1 MMQPNRH
8 DNRIFTLIELLIV
21 IAIIAILASMLL
33 PALNK
38 ARTRA
43 QSIACLNNLKSI
55 GMGFNLYA
63 DSYADYYPSI
73 GYTSDHIGKYWHR
86 TLLLSGVLGEGKKE
100 ATLRANGTADPDA
113 LSTLRHGV
121 FLDPGDA
128 DPRTVSTSAVNDF
141 LSYGANRSI
150 ISEETT
156 ETTETTHTYAHYVRR
171 NNLASG
177 RPCGNGER
185 CRDGKVVRKSPSGIF
200 LAGESGKPTER
211 YRITPWANPS
221 NSPFDPENPQ
231 FTLAVRHG
239 LATNFVFVDG
249 HAAAIRLPL
258 TWRRLS
264 FEYSDKL

>member
-1 MMQPNRH
+1 MMQRNRR

-21 IAIIAILASMLL
+21 IAIIAILASLLL

-63 DSYADYYPSI
+63 DSYADYYPAI

-100 ATLRANGTADPDA
+100 ATLRASGTADSEA
-113 LSTLRHGV
+113 ISTLRHGV
-121 FLDPGDA
+121 FLDPGDS
-128 DPRTVSTSAVNDF
+128 DPRTVSTSAINDF
-141 LSYGANRSI
+141 LSYGANRGILSA
-150 ISEETT
+150 ETAR
-156 ETTETTHTYAHYVRR
+156 TYSHYIRR

-177 RPCGNGER
+177 RPCGNGES
-185 CRDGKVVRKSPSGIF
+185 CPSGGIVRKSPSGIF

-211 YRITPWANPS
+211 YRISAWASTS

-239 LATNFVFVDG
+239 QATNFVFVDG

-258 TWRRLS
+258 TWERLS
-264 FEYSDKL
+264 FEHVNKL

>member
-21 IAIIAILASMLL
+21 IAIIAILASLLL

-100 ATLRANGTADPDA
+100 ATMRASGTADPNA
-113 LSTLRHGV
+113 ISTLRHGV
-121 FLDPGDA
+121 FLDPGDP
-128 DPRTVSTSAVNDF
+128 DPRTVNTSAVNDF

-150 ISEETT
+150 ISK
-156 ETTETTHTYAHYVRR
+156 ETTHTYAHYVRR
-171 NNLASG
+171 NNLAAG
-177 RPCGNGER
+177 RPCGNGDS
-185 CRDGKVVRKSPSGIF
+185 CPFGGVIRKSPSGIF
-200 LAGESGKPTER
+200 LVGEAGKATER
-211 YRITPWANPS
+211 YRITAWAHTG
-221 NSPFDPENPQ
+221 NSPFEPENPQ

-239 LATNFVFVDG
+239 LASNFVFVDG

-258 TWRRLS
+258 TWERLS
-264 FEYSDKL
+264 FEHTNKL

>member
-21 IAIIAILASMLL
+21 IAIIAILASLLL

-100 ATLRANGTADPDA
+100 AALRASGTADPEA
-113 LSTLRHGV
+113 ISTLRHGV

-128 DPRTVSTSAVNDF
+128 DPRTVSTLAVNDF

-150 ISEETT
+150 ISE
-156 ETTETTHTYAHYVRR
+156 ETTHTYAHYVRR

-177 RPCGNGER
+177 RPCGNGESCPYGR
-185 CRDGKVVRKSPSGIF
+185 IVRKSPSGIF
-200 LAGESGKPTER
+200 LAGESGQPTER

-239 LATNFVFVDG
+239 QATNFVFVDG

-258 TWRRLS
+258 SRERLS
-264 FEYSDKL
+264 FEHVNKL

>member
-1 MMQPNRH
+1 MMQRNRR

-21 IAIIAILASMLL
+21 IAIIAILASLLL

-63 DSYADYYPSI
+63 DSYADYYPAI

-100 ATLRANGTADPDA
+100 ATLRASGTADPEA
-113 LSTLRHGV
+113 ISTLRHGV
-121 FLDPGDA
+121 FLDPGDS
-128 DPRTVSTSAVNDF
+128 DPRTVSTSAINDF
-141 LSYGANRSI
+141 LSYGANRGILSA
-150 ISEETT
+150 ETAR
-156 ETTETTHTYAHYVRR
+156 TYSHYIRR

-177 RPCGNGER
+177 RPCGNGES
-185 CRDGKVVRKSPSGIF
+185 CPSGGIVRKSPSGIF

-211 YRITPWANPS
+211 YRISAWASTS

-239 LATNFVFVDG
+239 QATNFVFVDG

-258 TWRRLS
+258 TWERLS
-264 FEYSDKL
+264 FEHVNKL

>member
-1 MMQPNRH
+1 
-8 DNRIFTLIELLIV
+8 
-21 IAIIAILASMLL
+21 
-33 PALNK
+33 
-38 ARTRA
+38 
-43 QSIACLNNLKSI
+43 
-55 GMGFNLYA
+55 MGFNLYA

-100 ATLRANGTADPDA
+100 AALRASGTADPEA
-113 LSTLRHGV
+113 ISTLRHGV

-156 ETTETTHTYAHYVRR
+156 RTYTHYIRR

-177 RPCGNGER
+177 RPCGNGES
-185 CRDGKVVRKSPSGIF
+185 CRSGGIVRKSPSGIF
-200 LAGESGKPTER
+200 LAGESGQPTER
-211 YRITPWANPS
+211 YRITPWANTS

-239 LATNFVFVDG
+239 QATNFVFVDG

-258 TWRRLS
+258 SRERLS
-264 FEYSDKL
+264 FEHVNKL